1 MNYTATQIEAITRR
15 VLRELSSR
23 GVGIAS
29 ARPELSSVPPVTSA
43 DTAAVAV
50 AGIDAKVI
58 TEDTLLAANA
68 AGQTISVVAGAV
80 ITPSG
85 HDYIRRNSVTI
96 SNQSPTTA
104 GSLASTGVLVV
115 AGSNTA
121 AVSAANTAKWE
132 VLTAGCDFDAA
143 TKATT
148 QIAKPVVCSVTEPSL
163 TACLLNR
170 NAEIRAA
177 VITQTTDIGL
187 LGTIMN
193 PQVICLDSA
202 GWTFA
207 ALLKLFRRLVSG
219 TDKTPATWKELS
231 V

>member
-1 MNYTATQIEAITRR
+1 MNYTETQIEAITRR

-29 ARPELSSVPPVTSA
+29 ARPETSPAPSQSSEH
-43 DTAAVAV
+43 VAV

-58 TEDTLLAANA
+58 TEDTLAAANA
-68 AGQTISVVAGAV
+68 AGQTILVVAGAV

-96 SNQSPTTA
+96 SNHAPAAANQVS
-104 GSLASTGVLVV
+104 SGVLVV
-115 AGSNTA
+115 SGNNTA
-121 AVSAANTAKWE
+121 ATSAANTAKWNIIS
-132 VLTAGCDFDAA
+132 AGCDFDAA
-143 TKATT
+143 EKARGELS
-148 QIAKPVVCSVTEPSL
+148 QPVVCSVAEPSL

-202 GWTFA
+202 GWSFA
-207 ALLKLFRRLVSG
+207 ALLKLFRRLVTG
-219 TDKTPATWKELS
+219 NTTAPDAWKELA
-231 V
+231 

>member
-1 MNYTATQIEAITRR
+1 MNFTAIQIEAITRR

-23 GVGIAS
+23 GVGIATARAETLPVPS
-29 ARPELSSVPPVTSA
+29 ATSA
-43 DTAAVAV
+43 ETAAVAV

-68 AGQTISVVAGAV
+68 AGQTISVLAGAV

-96 SNQSPTTA
+96 SNHPPVA
-104 GSLASTGVLVV
+104 GIATSSGVLIVS
-115 AGSNTA
+115 GNQTA
-121 AVSAANTAKWE
+121 AVSAANTAKWNIIS
-132 VLTAGCDFDAA
+132 AGCDFDAA
-143 TKATT
+143 DKAGDEL
-148 QIAKPVVCSVTEPSL
+148 ARPVVCCVGEPSL

-202 GWTFA
+202 GWSFA
-207 ALLKLFRRLVSG
+207 ALLKLFRRLVAS
-219 TDKTPATWKELS
+219 TATAPVAWKELS
-231 V
+231 K